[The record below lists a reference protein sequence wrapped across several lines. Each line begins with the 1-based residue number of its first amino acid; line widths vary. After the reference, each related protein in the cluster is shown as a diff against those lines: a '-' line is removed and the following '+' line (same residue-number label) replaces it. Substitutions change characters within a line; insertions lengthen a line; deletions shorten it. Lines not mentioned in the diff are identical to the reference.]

1 MTRLQRPRVHLHAKA
16 LLIAGTWTGC
26 ALLAAMLTQHTAGL
40 AMIWPANAILTAALL
55 IEPRRRHA
63 PYLSAV
69 FAAACLFNLVVGRPP
84 SIAAALAANGV
95 GEAALAAW
103 LIGRAS
109 LTERLFETPGNIFRF
124 AIAAVLA
131 CLPSSLIS
139 GLLLMADGGPYWWQI
154 AMNWLP
160 AHGCGFLIILP
171 MILIMRRSLA
181 MLRTNPLS
189 IRQCGRGAMMFGLVA
204 AVTVLVFSQSAYA
217 LTFLILPALLIATFH
232 LRAPGAAGSVMIIAL
247 ISSSFMVLGDGPFVL
262 MKVSNAERTYVMELF
277 IVTMFMCALPLAAVL
292 DQRDRLALD
301 ATQHLTNLRNVAE
314 RIGEVLFRVDEK
326 GRWAYLSPSY
336 ETITGRTVAKSIGRS
351 VFAELPRADHRRV
364 LRLVR
369 MLRDGDVADLNFSTT
384 IIDHCG
390 VVRHVEIA
398 MFHALID
405 MGQRVAVGGII
416 RDVTARKLLDAQ
428 LRDRAHSALL
438 AAERS
443 EMAARTDELTGLPN
457 RRAFFEQIEHRLQR
471 NEPVT
476 LALLD
481 IDHFKRINDT
491 HGHLA
496 GDAVLQNIAAIA
508 RTQLGERDLI
518 ARIGGEEFAILL
530 GHHAFSDA
538 MATAQ
543 RIIRAVSATPT
554 ALSGELTG
562 SANDI
567 SVEATVSMGITP
579 AHPGQ
584 NVARLL
590 AEADRALYA
599 AKDGG
604 RNRIA
609 LAA

>member
-1 MTRLQRPRVHLHAKA
+1 MTGFQRRKAQLHAKA
-16 LLIAGTWTGC
+16 LLIACIWAAC
-26 ALLAAMLTQHTAGL
+26 ALLAGTLTRHTAGL

-55 IEPRRRHA
+55 IEPRRRHG
-63 PYLSAV
+63 PYLVAV
-69 FAAACLFNLVVGRPP
+69 LAASGLFNLLAGRPP
-84 SIAAALAANGV
+84 SMAIMLACNGV

-103 LIGRAS
+103 LIGRFS
-109 LTERLFETPGNIFRF
+109 LTDRLFETPGNIFRF
-124 AIAAVLA
+124 AMAAVLA
-131 CLPSSLIS
+131 CLPSSFVS
-139 GLLLMADGGPYWWQI
+139 GLLLTADGDHYWWQI
-154 AMNWLP
+154 AVKWLP
-160 AHGCGFLIILP
+160 SHACGLLIMLP
-171 MILIMRRSLA
+171 MILILRRGLTTLRAQSL
-181 MLRTNPLS
+181 N
-189 IRQCGRGAMMFGLVA
+189 IGQFCRGAMMFGLVA
-204 AVTVLVFSQSAYA
+204 AVTVLVFQQSTYA

-232 LRAPGAAGSVMIIAL
+232 LRAPGAAGSVMIIAV
-247 ISSSFMVLGDGPFVL
+247 ISSAFMVSGQGPFEL
-262 MKVSNAERTYVMELF
+262 MKVSNAERVYVMELF
-277 IVTMFMCALPLAAVL
+277 IVTIFMCALPLAALL

-336 ETITGRTVAKSIGRS
+336 ETITGRTVAESIGRS
-351 VFAELPRADHRRV
+351 VFAELHRADRRRV

-384 IIDHCG
+384 ILDRCG

-398 MFHALID
+398 MFHVLPE
-405 MGQRVAVGGII
+405 MGQRAMVGGII

-428 LRDRAHSALL
+428 LRERANSAQL

-457 RRAFFEQIEHRLQR
+457 RRVFFEQIERRLER

-491 HGHLA
+491 HGHPA
-496 GDAVLQNIAAIA
+496 GDAVLKNVAATA
-508 RTQLGERDLI
+508 RAQLGEHDLI

-530 GHHAFSDA
+530 AHHAFADA

-543 RIIRAVSATPT
+543 RIIGAVSATPT